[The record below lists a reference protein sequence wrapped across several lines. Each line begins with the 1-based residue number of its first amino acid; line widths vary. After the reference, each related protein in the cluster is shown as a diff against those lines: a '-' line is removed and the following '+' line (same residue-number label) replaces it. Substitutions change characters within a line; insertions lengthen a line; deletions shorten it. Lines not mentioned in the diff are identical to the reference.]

1 MWLIS
6 VQTLGKLL
14 ETQLSCCLQFE
25 EKMGLMFSACNL
37 VTGEELATEE
47 VDEATSF
54 LSISEQ
60 KN

>member
-14 ETQLSCCLQFE
+14 ETQLSCCLQFG